1 MGVHGNA
8 AIPKNR
14 HKLIPTIR
22 CLAMFNLF
30 WITWAHHLSKQLST
44 EVKGKGV
51 ASAYR
56 GGNRS
61 GNRSGPK
68 LMIKT
73 GRDEE
78 FVLHGARMGH
88 ICGK

>member
-1 MGVHGNA
+1 
-8 AIPKNR
+8 
-14 HKLIPTIR
+14 
-22 CLAMFNLF
+22 MFNLF

-73 GRDEE
+73 GRRDEE
-78 FVLHGARMGH
+78 LVLHGTCTNGSCLWEVLVKIPAPGS
-88 ICGK
+88 IWV